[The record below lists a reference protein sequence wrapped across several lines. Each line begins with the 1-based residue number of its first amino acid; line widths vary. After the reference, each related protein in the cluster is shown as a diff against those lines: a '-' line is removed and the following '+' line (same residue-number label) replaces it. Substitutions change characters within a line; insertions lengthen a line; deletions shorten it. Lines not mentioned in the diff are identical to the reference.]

1 MKKFLLTLFAVLTAS
16 VAFAGDGTKANP
28 YTVADVQ
35 AMDMDNLPADL
46 VWVKAYIAGSAN
58 NKLENFITTADGAV
72 ASNLMLSDA
81 QSETDYTK
89 CIPVQLASKTQ
100 ARTDL
105 NLIDNP
111 TNLGRVLLVS
121 GNIQKY
127 FSVAG
132 IKNIT
137 EYELSGEG
145 VDPTPQPQGD
155 NYEAALTDGKGNW
168 TFEDVTLPEG
178 LTYIWQQ
185 TSNYGMKATAFANS
199 TKYVSESY
207 LVSPAI
213 ILKEN
218 SVLTFDHVQRYGAE
232 DPSTQLTLWIC
243 GKENES
249 WEYQLPIPTY
259 STGEDWNFVSSGDID
274 LSAYAGR
281 TIHLRFRYTSS
292 EDFAATWE
300 IKNVKVTNAKAAEA
314 APTLKDPSNKPES
327 AYTIAQAIEIINNKD
342 QYDMSK
348 EVYTKGTIVNI
359 KSIDVD
365 KYVRAQYW
373 IADNS
378 SADSIQVYNG
388 YYLGGADFTAN
399 DQIKVGDEVIVCGR
413 LTLYNTTYEIDQN
426 NYIYSLNGKTAE
438 GEDTDPYAKVEAIS
452 IAKFLENA
460 DPDTQYKLTGVVR
473 NVVNTTYGNFD
484 LCDKD
489 NEEVKIYIYGVV
501 KPDSLDNNKIWS
513 SLGVNEGDL
522 LTIVG
527 TYTTYKDSPQIAK
540 AVYIKHEKGSAPV
553 VNIENT
559 PETAYT
565 TTKAVELI
573 DAGQG
578 LSAKVY
584 VKGKITRLGVENSS
598 GDLVDLPG
606 NSYGNATY
614 FITDGTT
621 EFEIYRGYF
630 LGNEKFTAEDQ
641 IKVGD
646 EVIVYGQL
654 TKYKE
659 TYEMAQGSYI
669 YSLNGATGIRS
680 IDNGKQSMD
689 NAIFDLS
696 GRRVEKVQ
704 KGIYIMNGRK
714 VVK

>member
-1 MKKFLLTLFAVLTAS
+1 MKKLLLTLFAALTATF
-16 VAFAGDGTKANP
+16 AFAGDGTKANP
-28 YTVADVQ
+28 YTVADLQ
-35 AMDMDNLPADL
+35 AMDANALTDEAA
-46 VWVKAYIAGSAN
+46 WVKAYIVGSAQ
-58 NKLENFITTADGAV
+58 NKLENLITTAEGAV
-72 ASNLMLSDA
+72 ASNLMIADA

-89 CIPVQLASKTQ
+89 CVPVQLSSGSD
-100 ARTDL
+100 ARKSL

-121 GNIQKY
+121 GTISKY
-127 FSVAG
+127 FSVVG
-132 IKNIT
+132 IKNIA
-137 EYELSGEG
+137 EFELSGEG

-185 TSNYGMKATAFANS
+185 TSNYGMKATAFANQ
-199 TKYVSESY
+199 TKHVSESY

-274 LSAYAGR
+274 LSAYAGK

-378 SADSIQVYNG
+378 STDSIQVYNG

-399 DQIKVGDEVIVCGR
+399 DQIKVGDEVIVCGK
-413 LTLYNTTYEIDQN
+413 LTLYNTTYEIDAN
-426 NYIYSLNGKTAE
+426 NYIYSLNGKTSDGQE
-438 GEDTDPYAKVEAIS
+438 EDPYAKVEAIS
-452 IAKFLENA
+452 IADFLTKA
-460 DPDTQYKLTGVVR
+460 DTLTMYKLTGVVR
-473 NVVNTTYGNFD
+473 NIKNTTYGNFD
-484 LCDKD
+484 LCDKN
-489 NEEVKIYIYGVV
+489 NEDTKIYIYGVV
-501 KPDSLDNNKIWS
+501 KQDDLNNNKIWE
-513 SLGVNEGDL
+513 SLDVNEGDL

-527 TYTTYKDSPQIAK
+527 TYTTFKDAPQIVK
-540 AVYIKHEKGSAPV
+540 AIYVSHEKGSEPV
-553 VNIENT
+553 YTIANT
-559 PETAYT
+559 AETAYT
-565 TTKAVELI
+565 ATEAIALI
-573 DAGQG
+573 DA
-578 LSAKVY
+578 AKDLTTPVY
-584 VKGKITRLGVENSS
+584 VKGKITSIKEISTQ
-598 GDLVDLPG
+598 
-606 NSYGNATY
+606 YGNAT
-614 FITDGTT
+614 FDITDEANAQFTIFRT
-621 EFEIYRGYF
+621 KY
-630 LGNEKFTAEDQ
+630 LDNEAFTAEDQ
-641 IKVGD
+641 LKVGD
-646 EVIVYGQL
+646 EIIAYGTLKLYSNGDNNTYELVSGQL
-654 TKYKE
+654 CKVND
-659 TYEMAQGSYI
+659 AIAS
-669 YSLNGATGIRS
+669 GIRS
-680 IDNGKQSMD
+680 IEVVKNG
-689 NAIFDLS
+689 AIFDLS
-696 GRRVEKVQ
+696 GRRVEKAQ
-704 KGIYIMNGRK
+704 KGIYIVNGKK
-714 VVK
+714 VVF